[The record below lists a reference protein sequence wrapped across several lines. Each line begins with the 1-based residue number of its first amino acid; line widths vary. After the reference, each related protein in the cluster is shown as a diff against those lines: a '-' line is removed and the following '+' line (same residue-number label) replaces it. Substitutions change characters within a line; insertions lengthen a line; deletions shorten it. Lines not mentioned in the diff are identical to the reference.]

1 MKVAVFVVRVRIS
14 NAVGVCDVV
23 REEDIV
29 EELLDVE
36 IASTMLT

>member
-1 MKVAVFVVRVRIS
+1 MKVAVFVVLVGFS
-14 NAVGVCDVV
+14 NAVEVCDVV
-23 REEDIV
+23 REDVV